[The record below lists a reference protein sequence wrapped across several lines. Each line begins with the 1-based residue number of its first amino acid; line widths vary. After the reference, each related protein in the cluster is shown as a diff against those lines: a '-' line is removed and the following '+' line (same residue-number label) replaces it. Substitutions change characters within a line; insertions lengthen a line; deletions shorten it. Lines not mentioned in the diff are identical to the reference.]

1 MKDNNRI
8 KWVDAAKG
16 VGILMVMFGH
26 NWLDWKYCY
35 YFYSFHMPL
44 FFILAGY
51 TFSNRRTPW
60 DFIRQKAKVLL
71 IPYVLFVICNLL
83 FYGALSY
90 SHGGDYN
97 MRAEAL
103 SFLLQQRHTYL
114 WFLPV
119 LFLSELLV
127 YFISKQNML
136 IKYKTGGV
144 IFSILI
150 TLHSLTVITN
160 NVNWIWNLDLVPMAS
175 AFIILGHFYKKAAV
189 SMQIETNNLV
199 MIGLFLI
206 SFTIS
211 TVNFIVWDRVDI
223 WGNSYGS
230 IPLFYL
236 GAIAATYSLILLL
249 KRIPSPYVLIFLGV
263 NSLLVYG
270 LHRMV
275 IEICFIIWNKIG
287 VVYDGVSIVSLF
299 IAVCNVVLTCV
310 LLYPFICFINKKCP
324 WLIGKF

>member
-1 MKDNNRI
+1 
-8 KWVDAAKG
+8 
-16 VGILMVMFGH
+16 
-26 NWLDWKYCY
+26 
-35 YFYSFHMPL
+35 
-44 FFILAGY
+44 
-51 TFSNRRTPW
+51 
-60 DFIRQKAKVLL
+60 
-71 IPYVLFVICNLL
+71 
-83 FYGALSY
+83 
-90 SHGGDYN
+90 
-97 MRAEAL
+97 
-103 SFLLQQRHTYL
+103 
-114 WFLPV
+114 
-119 LFLSELLV
+119 
-127 YFISKQNML
+127 
-136 IKYKTGGV
+136 
-144 IFSILI
+144 
-150 TLHSLTVITN
+150 
-160 NVNWIWNLDLVPMAS
+160 MAS